1 VCVETEVGGEGV
13 GREVGVFVEN
23 DVRRLDVDA
32 VENADERGVDKC
44 DFGCSLGSW
53 AASGGIGGGERER
66 RVIGPCSQER
76 VLVFWELSI
85 LRSVLRDR
93 RESEIGGSD
102 LGTTCD
108 CSYQECDA

>member
-13 GREVGVFVEN
+13 GREVGVFVEK

-53 AASGGIGGGERER
+53 AASGGIGGGER
-66 RVIGPCSQER
+66 
-76 VLVFWELSI
+76 
-85 LRSVLRDR
+85 
-93 RESEIGGSD
+93 GGS
-102 LGTTCD
+102 LGLVPRRGFWCFGN
-108 CSYQECDA
+108 CPS

>member
-13 GREVGVFVEN
+13 GREVGVFVEK

-53 AASGGIGGGERER
+53 AASGGIGGGEREE
-66 RVIGPCSQER
+66 GHWALFPGEGSG
-76 VLVFWELSI
+76 VLGIVHLEI
-85 LRSVLRDR
+85 SV
-93 RESEIGGSD
+93 
-102 LGTTCD
+102 
-108 CSYQECDA
+108 A